1 MLSKRI
7 FQFVKQ
13 KIPRISDTELIALRS
28 GNTSL
33 DRDIFKG
40 IVDLPKKKQIENKLP
55 ENMVGQILSGKIYPK
70 NEIDFGRQGTM
81 LIMQLWLLSLDVRLG
96 HLMFAFP

>member
-40 IVDLPKKKQIENKLP
+40 IVTLPKKIQIENKLP
-55 ENMVGQILSGKIYPK
+55 ENMVSDLLDHFDDSQIYPNDNNHYWVNYLAK
-70 NEIDFGRQGTM
+70 QKFFCFFIDEKYGG
-81 LIMQLWLLSLDVRLG
+81 IK
-96 HLMFAFP
+96 